1 MKLNKIMPFAA
12 SWVDVEIVMLSED
25 RKVEILYDIPYMGNL
40 NINDINELIY
50 KIEGGSQT

>member
-1 MKLNKIMPFAA
+1 MPFAA

-25 RKVEILYDIPYMGNL
+25 RKGEILYDIPYMGNL
-40 NINDINELIY
+40 KINDINELIY